1 MEKVLIDTDI
11 VIDLLRGCTDRI
23 NKFIDRVEKKEIQ
36 VFISLISIVELYAG
50 RDIEDK
56 EKETSLLTFLSI
68 IEILPLGQTS
78 AKLAGIFK
86 RKYHLGLADAVIAAT
101 SSVEKTSL
109 FTFNT
114 KHFKDITE
122 INLYPY

>member
-11 VIDLLRGCTDRI
+11 VIDLLRGYTERI
-23 NKFIDRVEKKEIQ
+23 NKFIGRVEGKEIQ

-50 RDIEDK
+50 RDIEDR
-56 EKETSLLTFLSI
+56 EKEIALIEFLSLA
-68 IEILPLGQTS
+68 EILPLDQTS
-78 AKLAGIFK
+78 SKLAGIFK

-101 SSVEKTSL
+101 SSNEKASL

-114 KHFKDITE
+114 KHFKDILE
-122 INLYPY
+122 ISLYPH